1 MTVDRRHVLATPG
14 MAAHGSYVALSGH
27 RDGLDLHYGRD
38 DFADQNRLVRA
49 LSRDRTKDMATDYE
63 RTDPVQ
69 SYAER
74 RGITFRARVAQIM
87 RRLMPER
94 VRDAVDDVLARLR
107 PPGAGVRSEARRVGK
122 EGGSTVSTRWSPDP

>member
-1 MTVDRRHVLATPG
+1 MFFYCFFFSSRRRHTRCALVTGVQTCALPILTVDRTHVLATPG
-14 MAAHGSYVALSGH
+14 MDAHGSYVALSRH

-63 RTDPVQ
+63 RPDPVQ

-74 RGITFRARVAQIM
+74 RGIPFRTRYAQITIG
-87 RRLMPER
+87 RESLMER
-94 VRDAVDDVLARLR
+94 GCQIV
-107 PPGAGVRSEARRVGK
+107 
-122 EGGSTVSTRWSPDP
+122 